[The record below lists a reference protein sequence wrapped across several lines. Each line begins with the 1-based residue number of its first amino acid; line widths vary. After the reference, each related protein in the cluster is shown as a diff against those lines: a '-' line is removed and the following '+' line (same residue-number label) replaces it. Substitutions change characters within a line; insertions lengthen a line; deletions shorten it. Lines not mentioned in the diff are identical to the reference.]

1 MKGAGKKGGGKGYG
15 GRMNSLDEEDAGSE
29 GEEEEFSEK
38 EKEIIKRSSM
48 INTYRLILS
57 NYDFSIFPNTFFW
70 LLTEYE
76 DRSVFDVLLDYFEST
91 EEYEICADIK
101 QIKDNITK
109 ANKSRSEKR
118 GGACLAAQASCFSKS
133 SRAFSASS

>member
-1 MKGAGKKGGGKGYG
+1 MKYSFD
-15 GRMNSLDEEDAGSE
+15 NFNDDFE
-29 GEEEEFSEK
+29 EEEEFSEK

-101 QIKDNITK
+101 QIKDNIAK

-118 GGACLAAQASCFSKS
+118 GKLIRYLLNPGHEE
-133 SRAFSASS
+133 

>member
-1 MKGAGKKGGGKGYG
+1 MRYSFDNF
-15 GRMNSLDEEDAGSE
+15 RDNFEE
-29 GEEEEFSEK
+29 EEEEFTEK

-48 INTYRLILS
+48 INTYKLILS

-76 DRSVFDVLLDYFEST
+76 DKSVFDVLLDYFEST

-101 QIKDNITK
+101 QIRDNIKK
-109 ANKSRSEKR
+109 AQKNRSKKR
-118 GGACLAAQASCFSKS
+118 GNLIKYLLNPGHEE
-133 SRAFSASS
+133 